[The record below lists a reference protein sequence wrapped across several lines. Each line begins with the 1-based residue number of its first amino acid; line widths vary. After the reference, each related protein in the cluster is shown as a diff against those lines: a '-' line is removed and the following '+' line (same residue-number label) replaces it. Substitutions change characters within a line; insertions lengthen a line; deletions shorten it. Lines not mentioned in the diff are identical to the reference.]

1 MMEENAYLVCV
12 ALIDV
17 LPQRA
22 ELFVRSRLAVLQ
34 NPKVMML
41 NAGQWTK
48 IVTYMEMIV
57 SSHNLAA
64 YIAG

>member
-1 MMEENAYLVCV
+1 MEENAYLVCV

-22 ELFVRSRLAVLQ
+22 EILFRSRLAVLR
-34 NPKVMML
+34 NPRVMML
-41 NAGQWTK
+41 NAEQWTK
-48 IVTYMEMIV
+48 IVTYMEMFV
-57 SSHNLAA
+57 SSHDLAA